1 MQELQIFRHP
11 DFGEM
16 GLIEI
21 DGKPYFPATACAK
34 MLGYASPRDAI
45 KRHCKPGGVVKH
57 DGGSIVTNQYGEQG
71 NQVIQINYITE
82 GNLYRLI
89 THSRLPK
96 AEEFERWVFDEVLP
110 TIRRQGSYMPDIT
123 AIIRQTVAET
133 VAEVMKQMIPVMI
146 TAIQSAQPTPQ
157 PEPEKPKQRR
167 WKRPV
172 SIISRLDTNL
182 RREVESMLCD
192 GRYTYSDVAQ
202 YLASQG
208 VPISIASVC
217 RYAKMLYVNYNDE
230 EGRLEA

>member
-1 MQELQIFRHP
+1 MI
-11 DFGEM
+11 
-16 GLIEI
+16 
-21 DGKPYFPATACAK
+21 Y
-34 MLGYASPRDAI
+34 YVS
-45 KRHCKPGGVVKH
+45 
-57 DGGSIVTNQYGEQG
+57 
-71 NQVIQINYITE
+71 
-82 GNLYRLI
+82 
-89 THSRLPK
+89 
-96 AEEFERWVFDEVLP
+96 LP
-110 TIRRQGSYMPDIT
+110 TVNCTLLIVLNLGFYMKFYRRFKKKENSSSTIQ
-123 AIIRQTVAET
+123 QTVAET

-146 TAIQSAQPTPQ
+146 TAIQSAQPMPQ

-202 YLASQG
+202 YFASQG

>member
-34 MLGYASPRDAI
+34 MLGYKRPADAI
-45 KRHCKPGGVVKH
+45 ASHCKGSVKH
-57 DGGSIVTNQYGEQG
+57 RVLTTGGEQE
-71 NQVIQINYITE
+71 IKIIPE
-82 GNLYRLI
+82 GDLYRLI

-133 VAEVMKQMIPVMI
+133 VAEVMKQMIPVMVTALQEALRPEIPAMPLNAIEPQYTVSQCKMETFPSEIVDQVNDMICEMEAQQELNFSRIARFCTINGYMI
-146 TAIQSAQPTPQ
+146 TSPAV
-157 PEPEKPKQRR
+157 KRYYNRHFVRR
-167 WKRPV
+167 R
-172 SIISRLDTNL
+172 
-182 RREVESMLCD
+182 
-192 GRYTYSDVAQ
+192 
-202 YLASQG
+202 
-208 VPISIASVC
+208 
-217 RYAKMLYVNYNDE
+217 
-230 EGRLEA
+230 

>member
-1 MQELQIFRHP
+1 MQELQIFRHQ

-34 MLGYASPRDAI
+34 MLGYKRPADAI
-45 KRHCKPGGVVKH
+45 ASHCKGSVKH
-57 DGGSIVTNQYGEQG
+57 RVLTTGGEQE
-71 NQVIQINYITE
+71 IKIIPE
-82 GNLYRLI
+82 GDLYRLI

-96 AEEFERWVFDEVLP
+96 AEKFERWVFDEVLP

-123 AIIRQTVAET
+123 EIIRQTVAET
-133 VAEVMKQMIPVMI
+133 VAEVMKQMLPVMI

-172 SIISRLDTNL
+172 SIISRLDPNL
-182 RREVESMLCD
+182 RREVESMLCE
-192 GRYTYSDVAQ
+192 GRYTYSDIAQ

-208 VPISIASVC
+208 VPISTSSVC
-217 RYAKMLYVNYNDE
+217 RYAQLMVWPDAGME
-230 EGRLEA
+230 E